1 MMGRN
6 SPVLALSFYL
16 LLLPLRFDG
25 WRRRCLGGLVLLSG
39 SPLLFDLVLSCSV
52 HSR

>member
-1 MMGRN
+1 MIGRN
-6 SPVLALSFYL
+6 SPVLELSFY